1 MWGLCHRGNSLSDLG
16 HSKELVHPFRAVL
29 IWEEIKIWSKYR
41 LLNPN
46 AETSYPIPV
55 RISTTARESEKRPDI
70 FAKGRW
76 SLVQDQRLAPNSSI
90 RPMTAL
96 HCPKIINKTWIACRR
111 HVWLQLTFYTKTCWN
126 IWFEWLNIT
135 RCIFCCSLCFST
147 SLARYQPCLWV
158 PSRSQTRTTT
168 GAIFHIDAELALKR
182 RIDQR
187 GLSCWIQDDT
197 KAELTTLMGQ
207 QVAYLIWGR
216 ISGNGKRKGKT

>member
-1 MWGLCHRGNSLSDLG
+1 MIPISHVRSVSQRQLSLSDLG

-135 RCIFCCSLCFST
+135 RCIFCCIKFLHLCAFRHLWLGISHVSESHPGAKPARQQERYST
-147 SLARYQPCLWV
+147 
-158 PSRSQTRTTT
+158 
-168 GAIFHIDAELALKR
+168 
-182 RIDQR
+182 
-187 GLSCWIQDDT
+187 
-197 KAELTTLMGQ
+197 
-207 QVAYLIWGR
+207 
-216 ISGNGKRKGKT
+216 

>member
-1 MWGLCHRGNSLSDLG
+1 MLHRYHKVLSSAVAPTLPTRNCKSCSHWKSLNIYQQKISRDTNITGEVCVTEATLSLSDLG

-55 RISTTARESEKRPDI
+55 RTSTTARESEKRPYI

-76 SLVQDQRLAPNSSI
+76 SLLQDQRLAPNSSI

-111 HVWLQLTFYTKTCWN
+111 HV
-126 IWFEWLNIT
+126 
-135 RCIFCCSLCFST
+135 
-147 SLARYQPCLWV
+147 
-158 PSRSQTRTTT
+158 
-168 GAIFHIDAELALKR
+168 
-182 RIDQR
+182 
-187 GLSCWIQDDT
+187 
-197 KAELTTLMGQ
+197 
-207 QVAYLIWGR
+207 
-216 ISGNGKRKGKT
+216 